1 MYLFTILMHVHTHA
15 HVVCVTAITNT
26 FCALPAIRPYAETF
40 VIFLIISN
48 ELQS

>member
-15 HVVCVTAITNT
+15 HVVWVTAITNT
-26 FCALPAIRPYAETF
+26 PYAETF

-48 ELQS
+48 EFQS